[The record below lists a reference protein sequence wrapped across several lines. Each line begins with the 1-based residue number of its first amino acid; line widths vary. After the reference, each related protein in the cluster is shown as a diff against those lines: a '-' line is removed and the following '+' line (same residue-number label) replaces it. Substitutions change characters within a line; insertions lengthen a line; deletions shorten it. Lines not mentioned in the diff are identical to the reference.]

1 MTDEP
6 FAIDIVVEWPA
17 LTPQRYEW
25 DEGTDRVVPVER
37 EEKLRPPEHYG
48 CVPRALTAADGELLD
63 VLLLRNDR
71 PYRPGEHVAA
81 RLIGVLRRS
90 DGDNKLVV
98 VDPRRSALTDIAQV
112 EEERRAAM
120 WRWFQRRHVLL
131 RWDGPEA
138 ARAVLEDARRVWLL
152 RAGRNE
158 QPWPG
163 SNTSTDSPCCG
174 RLSSWR

>member
-1 MTDEP
+1 MTDGSLAVE
-6 FAIDIVVEWPA
+6 IVVEWPA

-25 DEGTDRVVPVER
+25 DECTDRVVPVER
-37 EEKLRPPEHYG
+37 EDKLRPPEHYG
-48 CVPRALTAADGELLD
+48 CVPRAVSAADGELLD
-63 VLLLRNDR
+63 VLLLRTDR
-71 PYRPGEHVAA
+71 PYRPGEHVVA

-90 DGDNKLVV
+90 DGDHKLVV

-120 WRWFQRRHVLL
+120 WRWFRRRHVLL

-152 RAGRNE
+152 RAGTKSDRRHE
-158 QPWPG
+158 R
-163 SNTSTDSPCCG
+163 T
-174 RLSSWR
+174 